1 MSGKKAIILLLCTTA
16 VVALAAVFLPR
27 GASPKGSALSA
38 REHALRLLGGRI
50 AELRPGCKVLVLSN
64 PFTRESSYLGQSS
77 TFERVGLRGLRK
89 GLGRQSPVKVVFPEI
104 RPEFTTNPQSIQV
117 PADSRTP
124 LCYIIRP
131 ESVEQLA
138 ESNAECGVIVTL
150 IGLPVGVE
158 GLKLW
163 SEKDPRCFAML
174 FPDLRHL
181 GPPEQVMAAFE
192 RGKLLAAVVEDARSG
207 EPLIV
212 TRENIAE
219 VLKKQPRV
227 FGY

>member
-1 MSGKKAIILLLCTTA
+1 VSGKRALVLMLCAAA
-16 VVALAAVFLPR
+16 VVAVVAVYFTR
-27 GASPKGSALSA
+27 GYSPKGSPLSA
-38 REHALRLLGGRI
+38 REQALQLLGARI
-50 AELRPGCKVLVLSN
+50 AELKPGCKVLVLAN
-64 PFTRESSYLGQSS
+64 PFTRESYLGQSVS
-77 TFERVGLRGLRK
+77 FERTGLRGLRK
-89 GLGRQSPVKVVFPEI
+89 GLGRKSPVKVVFPEI
-104 RPEFTTNPQSIQV
+104 RPEYTANPQSILV
-117 PADSRTP
+117 PPDSRTP
-124 LCYIIRP
+124 LSYVIRP

-150 IGLPVGVE
+150 IGVPVGVE

-163 SEKDPRCFAML
+163 TEKDPRCFAML

-181 GPPEQVMAAFE
+181 GPPDQVKAAFE

-212 TRENIAE
+212 TRENVAE
-219 VLKKQPRV
+219 VLEKQPKV